1 MWNVS
6 LTGANRGSHCENLY
20 IDYSYVE
27 EGDTVIDNVSYNKLY
42 EKMHRT
48 ERTFP
53 PGFPLCFYDYGIEIH
68 LLGALRNDSLAKKV
82 FYLPDVVPGKRK
94 IAHFT

>member
-1 MWNVS
+1 
-6 LTGANRGSHCENLY
+6 
-20 IDYSYVE
+20 
-27 EGDTVIDNVSYNKLY
+27 
-42 EKMHRT
+42 MHRT